1 MCLTLQ
7 KHRCK
12 GIKERRRNLVDLK
25 VAIVILYYF
34 FFTFYN
40 IATATSILSSSSS
53 FENEVK
59 LIFECEALG
68 YGEEHCST
76 DGLDKF
82 NSKALSYISVYVSL
96 ALYPSIFFLYLIKCK
111 SCRKPPQNLS
121 SIATL
126 SVSPSL
132 NHMTNLSTLKS
143 SASLQNLNRISV
155 TPVSMSRSKSAG
167 QLV

>member
-1 MCLTLQ
+1 M
-7 KHRCK
+7 
-12 GIKERRRNLVDLK
+12 
-25 VAIVILYYF
+25 AIVILYYF
-34 FFTFYN
+34 FFAFYN

-53 FENEVK
+53 LKNEVK

-82 NSKALSYISVYVSL
+82 DSKALGYISVYVSL
-96 ALYPSIFFLYLIKCK
+96 ALYPSIFFVYLIKCK
-111 SCRKPPQNLS
+111 SCRKPPRNLS
-121 SIATL
+121 STL

-132 NHMTNLSTLKS
+132 NHMTNLSTLTS
-143 SASLQNLNRISV
+143 SASLQNLNRIPV
-155 TPVSMSRSKSAG
+155 TPASMSRSKSAD